1 MNLYKNLTPVLLM
14 SSLLV
19 ACAQTP
25 ESIQPSYVSPNEY
38 AGWSCSSMRAEASR
52 INDAL
57 ATASKQQSNARSG
70 DVAGVILL
78 GLPVSSLSG
87 ANVAPEVARLK
98 GHKET
103 LERTMNKRGCKA
115 A

>member
-1 MNLYKNLTPVLLM
+1 MKFYNKLTIVLLGA
-14 SSLLV
+14 SLLA

-38 AGWSCSSMRAEASR
+38 AGWSCSSMRAEAAR
-52 INDAL
+52 VNDAL